1 MAPSSARRVRS
12 VRGYAWT
19 ILLLAAIAWAS
30 AAAGQGASPQ
40 SPGTEGPLRLSLE
53 QAMRMAVINN
63 LRLQSAR
70 LSVDT
75 ARFGVPTAEAA
86 FQPTL
91 TLNASRTG
99 AETSVRVAPDHTKTT
114 LSSTFGPSITNKF
127 LTGTNVT
134 LAQTNTRP
142 DSTPEEG
149 SKTSGLT
156 LTVSQPLLK
165 GAGIEVNRATIDTA
179 KNNIQLAVRDLESR
193 LIETLTG
200 VENAYLDLLLAVEDR
215 KIRELAL
222 ERARQQLDVNRFL
235 IEVGR
240 LASRE
245 LAAAEAAVSSTEV
258 EVAVARNAVENAR
271 RALLRLLNQDPVD
284 VVLVDPLTFAP
295 VMVNPAAALETAMRR
310 RPDLLRARIS
320 AENAKLSVNTARNNA
335 LYDLSLNAS
344 IGSAGSTPDPLTKAV
359 QRSSDFKDVTWT
371 IGATLT
377 IPLDNAPNRNA
388 YLSALNAL
396 RQAELDLKDAEQG
409 ARLDLDNAVKNL
421 EINTRR
427 VTEAERG
434 QGLAQERLETE
445 TIKFR
450 EGRATNAD
458 IINARRD
465 LVSAQNALLQ
475 AIVSYQKSRVA
486 YEQAQGITLDRW
498 SIEVK

>member
-1 MAPSSARRVRS
+1 
-12 VRGYAWT
+12 
-19 ILLLAAIAWAS
+19 
-30 AAAGQGASPQ
+30 
-40 SPGTEGPLRLSLE
+40 LRLSLE
-53 QAMRMAVINN
+53 QAVKIAVINN

-86 FQPTL
+86 FHPTL

-99 AETSVRVAPDHTKTT
+99 TETSVRTAPDHTKTT

-127 LTGTNVT
+127 LTGTSVT
-134 LAQTNTRP
+134 LTQTNTRP

-149 SKTSGLT
+149 TKTSGLT
-156 LTVSQPLLK
+156 ITVSQPLLK

-179 KNNIQLAVRDLESR
+179 KNNVLLAVRDLESR
-193 LIETLTG
+193 LIETLAN

-215 KIRELAL
+215 KIRELGL
-222 ERARQQLDVNRFL
+222 ERARQQLEVNRFL
-235 IEVGR
+235 IQLGR

-245 LAAAEAAVSSTEV
+245 LAAAEAAVSSAEV
-258 EVAVARNAVENAR
+258 DVAVARNAIENAR
-271 RALLRLLNQDPVD
+271 RALLRLLNQEPVE
-284 VVLVDPLTFAP
+284 VILVDPLTSTPAR
-295 VMVNPAAALETAMRR
+295 VNPAAALETAMRR

-320 AENAKLSVNTARNNA
+320 VENAKINVSTARNNA
-335 LYDLSLNAS
+335 LYDLNLNAS
-344 IGSAGSTPDPLTKAV
+344 LGSTGSTPDPLSKAV

-377 IPLDNAPNRNA
+377 IPLDNTPNRNA

-396 RQAELDLKDAEQG
+396 RQSELDLKDAEQG
-409 ARLDLDNAVKNL
+409 ARLDLDNAMKNL
-421 EINTRR
+421 DINVRR
-427 VTEAERG
+427 LNEAERA
-434 QGLAQERLETE
+434 QTLAQDRLETE
-445 TIKFR
+445 TMKFR

-486 YEQAQGITLDRW
+486 FEQTQGITLDRW
-498 SIEVK
+498 GIEVK